1 MKRASIT
8 EVKNGLSALL
18 DEVKA
23 GETIVITDRG
33 IPVARI
39 VPEAGATD
47 ADADES
53 RISRLERAGVLRRA
67 TSPMPLDLILSPPP
81 RTAQPAR
88 VVEALLEERR
98 EGR

>member
-18 DEVKA
+18 DQVRA

-33 IPVARI
+33 IPVARL
-39 VPEAGATD
+39 VPDVGATD
-47 ADADES
+47 ADADDA
-53 RISRLERAGVLRRA
+53 RISRLERAGVLRGPTA
-67 TSPMPLDLILSPPP
+67 NVPLKLILSPPP
-81 RTAQPAR
+81 RSARPAR